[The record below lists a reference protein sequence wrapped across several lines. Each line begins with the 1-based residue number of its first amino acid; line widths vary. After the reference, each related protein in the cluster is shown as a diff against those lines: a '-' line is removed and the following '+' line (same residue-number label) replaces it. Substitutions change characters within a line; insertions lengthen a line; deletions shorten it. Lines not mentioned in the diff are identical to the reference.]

1 MNESVSSVQAINITH
16 EIRSFIVN
24 SFLSG
29 QTDKLQDHEA
39 LLGNVI
45 DSTGVLELVN
55 FLQERFAI
63 TVEDE
68 EVNPENL
75 SSVNNLVVYVTRK
88 LDGRNA

>member
-1 MNESVSSVQAINITH
+1 MNESISSIQTGNINQ
-16 EIRSFIVN
+16 EIRSFIIN

-29 QTDKLQDHEA
+29 QTDRLQDHGA
-39 LLGNVI
+39 LLGDVI

-75 SSVNNLVVYVTRK
+75 SSVNNLVAYVERK
-88 LDGRNA
+88 LNGRNA